1 LRRQYAIQ
9 SLPFHQTRTGP
20 AVDVSNALSNGDA
33 RGLGR
38 DRFNFAW
45 AGGHLPPNP
54 AAPPARRASRLRPR
68 RPRTPC

>member
-20 AVDVSNALSNGDA
+20 AVDVSNALSNSDA
-33 RGLGR
+33 RSLDR
-38 DRFNFAW
+38 KRFNFAW
-45 AGGHLPPNP
+45 ARDHPTANP
-54 AAPPARRASRLRPR
+54 VPPPARLVSRFRPR